1 MLFNKWML
9 LQIFADGTGEGAPA
23 SDSGATGDAAGHQR
37 LQELGVPASKIRN
50 RSYKLPTKAAAPVV
64 PHESAPEVEAPQ
76 VDAATEPTEA
86 PKKMTWDEIMA
97 DPDYNKEMQKT
108 IQARVKT
115 AKSAEE
121 NLGKLGSVLP
131 TLAKFYGLDAENL
144 DHAALA
150 EAIGKDNRFIEER
163 AMQNGVEPDVQRK
176 LDEYETL
183 KAESVQRAQQSFQQ
197 QMIQQH
203 FAKLEQ
209 QAEQMKVTYP
219 GFDLHKEMQNPVFA
233 RMVGPNSPISVEDA
247 YYAVHRQELQQK
259 SMQLA
264 AQKTATQIANAM
276 QSNTMR
282 PNENGT
288 SSQAPSVTRFDYS
301 KASPQERAA
310 FKQKL
315 REAQARGEKVYPGQ
329 LM

>member
-1 MLFNKWML
+1 MQFNKWML
-9 LQIFADGTGEGAPA
+9 LQIFADGTGEGAAA
-23 SDSGATGDAAGHQR
+23 STTGATGDAAGHQR
-37 LQELGVPASKIRN
+37 LQELGVPANKIRN
-50 RSYKLPTKAAAPVV
+50 RAYKLPTKEAAPQV
-64 PHESAPEVEAPQ
+64 PLESAPEEEAPLAA
-76 VDAATEPTEA
+76 AATEPTEA
-86 PKKMTWDEIMA
+86 PKRMTWDEIMA

-115 AKSAEE
+115 AKAAEE
-121 NLGKLGSVLP
+121 NLGKLGNSLS
-131 TLAKFYGLDAENL
+131 TLAKYYGLDADNL

-150 EAIGKDNRFIEER
+150 AAIGKDDRFVEER
-163 AMQNGVEPDVQRK
+163 AMQNGVDADVQRK
-176 LDEYETL
+176 LDEWETL
-183 KAESVQRAQQSFQQ
+183 KAESVQREQQTFQQ
-197 QMIQQH
+197 NMIRQH

-209 QAEQMKVTYP
+209 QAEAMKATYP
-219 GFDLHKEMQNPVFA
+219 NFNLQVEMQNPVFA

-247 YYAVHRQELQQK
+247 YYAVHRAELQQK

-264 AQKTATQIANAM
+264 AQKTATQIANAI

-310 FKQKL
+310 FKQRL

-329 LM
+329 MI